1 MSSLLAI
8 TKVSSTLSPS
18 LATPFRRINPRG
30 FTATEENEIVSLY
43 LSGYRPARLPKR
55 YEATSIM
62 IEGKG
67 QLADRMRQKGVPPMF
82 GDPVDAVAFFDED
95 GDGSMV
101 AMTADYP
108 NGKRVEW
115 RRRSRDTTLSFT
127 RTPIP
132 AGIEGR
138 G

>member
-1 MSSLLAI
+1 M
-8 TKVSSTLSPS
+8 
-18 LATPFRRINPRG
+18 N
-30 FTATEENEIVSLY
+30 
-43 LSGYRPARLPKR
+43 RPAGFRD
-55 YEATSIM
+55 A
-62 IEGKG
+62 G
-67 QLADRMRQKGVPPMF
+67 ADGLDDQSVQGASRGILD

-127 RTPIP
+127 RTPNP